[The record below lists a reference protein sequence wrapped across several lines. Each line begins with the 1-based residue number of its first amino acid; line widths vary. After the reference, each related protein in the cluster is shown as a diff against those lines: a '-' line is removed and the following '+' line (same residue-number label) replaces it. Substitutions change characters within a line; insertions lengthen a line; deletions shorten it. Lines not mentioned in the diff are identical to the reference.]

1 MFEWLESFKEI
12 KNKIEFYQFQLE
24 ESKAELK
31 RWVDG
36 DLQKIKLE
44 SESLSSNLEENIK
57 RYTKELE
64 ILKDRRDKL
73 TNLIKGFEDLD
84 SQILVMK
91 YIEKKSLFE
100 ISEDLG
106 YSYQHIREKHSR
118 LVQAI
123 KLADKISMDDL
134 SEI

>member
-12 KNKIEFYQFQLE
+12 KQKIEYYEFQLS

-31 RWVDG
+31 RWVEG
-36 DLQKIKLE
+36 DLRKIKLE
-44 SESLSSNLEENIK
+44 QQSRSSNLENCISFYE
-57 RYTKELE
+57 KELK
-64 ILKDRRDKL
+64 LLYNRRVKL
-73 TNLIKGFEDLD
+73 TKLIKGFEDLD

-91 YIEKKSLFE
+91 YVEGKSLYQ
-100 ISEDLG
+100 ISLELD

-134 SEI
+134 SKV